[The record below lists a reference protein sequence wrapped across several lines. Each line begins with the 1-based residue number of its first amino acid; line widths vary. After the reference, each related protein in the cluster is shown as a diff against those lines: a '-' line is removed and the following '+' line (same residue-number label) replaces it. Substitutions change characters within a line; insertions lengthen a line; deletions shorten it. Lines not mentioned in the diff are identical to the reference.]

1 MVNGFQLVDVTYAPT
16 TTTLA
21 RTAGTN
27 PSSFGAPVTFTATVT
42 GTNAPSGNVTFYD
55 GATPMGTAALN
66 GSFQASVTTST
77 LAIGAAQHHRPVCWG
92 TRRIRPA
99 TPRRLSHTVVDPRP
113 ATTTTLALT
122 SGTNP
127 STQGVSLT
135 FTATVTGA
143 APTGNVSFYDRDR
156 LMGTMALNGSFQAS
170 LTTSTLQC
178 GARSITARY
187 AGDAN
192 NAPSVSARFVQTVNP
207 PPGNGKLKVFLLAG
221 QSNMQGYGKLEY
233 GRDPNNLSGPEIP
246 GGLGCLRYAV
256 TNNPLRYDYLLDPAH
271 PVNGKPGWITR
282 SDVWVSF
289 WDGIGGDPMATT
301 VERRNG
307 MLDSG
312 FGVGASLDSGLI
324 GPEYGFGLIVGS
336 ALADPV
342 LLIKTAWGGKSLA
355 VDFRPPSSGNT
366 GTNYTLM
373 VSKMHLVLDNLATYY
388 PGYSGA
394 GYEIAGFGWHQGWND
409 RVDANFTAQYE
420 TNLANLIRDVRA
432 EFGVPK
438 LPFVIA
444 NTGMANAPGGPG
456 SLIEAQFAV
465 TNASKYPDFAGN
477 VTTVDTRPFDYG
489 ELQSPNGFG
498 YHWYWNGESY
508 FNIGESMGTA
518 MMALLSPPTPV
529 LPGSGVTVT
538 NGVPS
543 FTFPTVVGLQIP
555 PRLQERADG
564 LFLAAGHRAAE
575 FPAARAV
582 GAPPRPVRPCR
593 SAIPTP

>member
-1 MVNGFQLVDVTYAPT
+1 
-16 TTTLA
+16 
-21 RTAGTN
+21 
-27 PSSFGAPVTFTATVT
+27 VTFTATVT
-42 GTNAPSGNVTFYD
+42 GSNAPAGNVTFYD
-55 GATPMGTAALN
+55 GVTPMGTQALN
-66 GSFQASVTTST
+66 GSFQASVTSST
-77 LAIGAAQHHRPVCWG
+77 LAIGLHTITARYLG
-92 TRRIRPA
+92 NA
-99 TPRRLSHTVVDPRP
+99 TNPPSDSAPLSHTVVDPRP
-113 ATTTTLALT
+113 ATTTTLALA

-156 LMGTMALNGSFQAS
+156 LMGTVALNGSGQAS
-170 LTTSTLQC
+170 LTTRTLPW
-178 GARSITARY
+178 GARSLTARY

-192 NAPSVSARFVQTVNP
+192 NAPGVSARLLQTVNP

-233 GRDPNNLSGPEIP
+233 GRDPDNLSGPEIP
-246 GGLGCLRYAV
+246 GGLGCLRYVA

-432 EFGVPK
+432 EFRAPK

-456 SLIEAQFAV
+456 SLIAAQFAV

-508 FNIGESMGTA
+508 FNIGESMGLA

-529 LPGSGVTVT
+529 LPGSGCVVTG
-538 NGVPS
+538 GVPT
-543 FTFPTVVGLQIP
+543 FTFPTVSGFKY
-555 PRLQERADG
+555 RLVYKSSLTDPVWSPGVWSATSIGAPLSLSDTS
-564 LFLAAGHRAAE
+564 
-575 FPAARAV
+575 AV
-582 GAPPRPVRPCR
+582 GQPQRFYRIE
-593 SAIPTP
+593 SANP

>member
-1 MVNGFQLVDVTYAPT
+1 MAAAVIGSIAIQKIMQDMNELISLVAGLALALASQSVPAATFLVATNGNDA
-16 TTTLA
+16 
-21 RTAGTN
+21 N
-27 PSSFGAPVTFTATVT
+27 PSTFGAPVTF
-42 GTNAPSGNVTFYD
+42 YD
-55 GATPMGTAALN
+55 GVTPMGTNALN
-66 GSFQASVTTST
+66 GSFQACVTSSN
-77 LAIGAAQHHRPVCWG
+77 LAIGM
-92 TRRIRPA
+92 
-99 TPRRLSHTVVDPRP
+99 HT
-113 ATTTTLALT
+113 
-122 SGTNP
+122 
-127 STQGVSLT
+127 
-135 FTATVTGA
+135 
-143 APTGNVSFYDRDR
+143 
-156 LMGTMALNGSFQAS
+156 
-170 LTTSTLQC
+170 
-178 GARSITARY
+178 ITAWY
-187 AGDAN
+187 ASDGH
-192 NAPSVSARFVQTVNP
+192 NAPSVSARFIETVNP
-207 PPGNGKLKVFLLAG
+207 PAGNGKLKVFLLAG

-233 GRDPNNLSGPEIP
+233 GRDLNNLSGPEIP

-289 WDGIGGDPMATT
+289 WDGVNGDPNGTT

-312 FGVGASLDSGLI
+312 FGVGASLESGLI

-342 LLIKTAWGGKSLA
+342 LLIKIAWGGKSLA

-373 VSKMHLVLDNLATYY
+373 LSKMHLVLDNLQTYY
-388 PGYSGA
+388 PDYSGA
-394 GYEIAGFGWHQGWND
+394 GYEIAGFGWHQGWNN
-409 RVDANFTAQYE
+409 RVDANFTAQHE

-465 TNASKYPDFAGN
+465 TNASEYPDFAGN
-477 VTTVDTRPFDYG
+477 VTTVDTRPFDYR

-508 FNIGESMGTA
+508 FNIGESMGLP

-529 LPGSGVTVT
+529 LSGSAVTVT
-538 NGVPS
+538 NGLPS
-543 FTFPTVVGLQIP
+543 FTFSTVAGIKY
-555 PRLQERADG
+555 RLIYTNELTESSWQ
-564 LFLAAGHRAAE
+564 
-575 FPAARAV
+575 PV
-582 GAPPRPVRPCR
+582 IAPPNFALPNGW
-593 SAIPTP
+593 SATSTGSPMSLSDTNAMG